1 MNETEKEGPRE
12 PLPQHP
18 DHTNETTDENINA
31 YQQRSEE
38 KKVLIE
44 ERGFSNIMAESF
56 LDKIGYPRPP
66 GWHSVFFYPGSNRPR
81 NAIVIRI
88 VVALCV
94 ALIVIVKLD
103 T

>member
-1 MNETEKEGPRE
+1 MIESKKERPRE

-18 DHTNETTDENINA
+18 DLTNETTDEKINL

-56 LDKIGYPRPP
+56 LDKLGYPRPP
-66 GWHSVFFYPGSNRPR
+66 GWHSVFFYPDSNRPR
-81 NAIVIRI
+81 NAIAIRI
-88 VVALCV
+88 VVALGV